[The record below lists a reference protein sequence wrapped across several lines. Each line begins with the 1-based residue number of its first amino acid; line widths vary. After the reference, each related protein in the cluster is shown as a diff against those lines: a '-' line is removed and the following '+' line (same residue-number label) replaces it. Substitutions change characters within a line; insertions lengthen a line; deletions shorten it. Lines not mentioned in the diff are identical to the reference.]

1 MDVKLQVLWLQLWHT
16 VSWHLASALAVCVCL
31 LTFAGSDGCKAA
43 SVVATTVAHCL
54 LAFGECACC
63 VCACACVCLL
73 TFAGS
78 DGCKAASVVATT
90 VAHCL
95 KAFGEC
101 ACCVCVCVCVSYSS
115 RTQKRTSLALSV
127 SGFKSGPPCLQR
139 AYTHTHTHTHLMAA
153 PCHIRTL

>member
-16 VSWHLASALAVCVCL
+16 VSWHLASALAV
-31 LTFAGSDGCKAA
+31 
-43 SVVATTVAHCL
+43 
-54 LAFGECACC
+54 
-63 VCACACVCLL
+63 CVCLL